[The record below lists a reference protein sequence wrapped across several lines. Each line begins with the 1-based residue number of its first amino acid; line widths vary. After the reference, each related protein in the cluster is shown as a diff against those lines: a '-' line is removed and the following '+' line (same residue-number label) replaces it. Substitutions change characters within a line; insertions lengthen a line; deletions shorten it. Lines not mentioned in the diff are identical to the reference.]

1 MPVARCVMP
10 VPENFQ
16 TGKCPFARCPKKIKR
31 ANARCPLPDYSCPL
45 ASLDILEAL
54 ITALETVIDDLRRIY
69 KDSLDRL
76 VYFYFQQSKIIGV
89 VALGGLNLVTLS
101 TN

>member
-16 TGKCPFARCPKKIKR
+16 TGKCPFARCPKNIKR

-45 ASLDILEAL
+45 ASLDM
-54 ITALETVIDDLRRIY
+54 RHIY
-69 KDSLDRL
+69 KKQKSNFFLPQEL
-76 VYFYFQQSKIIGV
+76 KPAIGY
-89 VALGGLNLVTLS
+89 NI
-101 TN
+101 

>member
-45 ASLDILEAL
+45 ASLP
-54 ITALETVIDDLRRIY
+54 RKKHKP
-69 KDSLDRL
+69 KDVSKKAN
-76 VYFYFQQSKIIGV
+76 QSTYPRVVGLAKIMSE
-89 VALGGLNLVTLS
+89 L
-101 TN
+101 

>member
-45 ASLDILEAL
+45 ASLKPPTGRILTQCHSREEKQQKEL
-54 ITALETVIDDLRRIY
+54 IHV
-69 KDSLDRL
+69 
-76 VYFYFQQSKIIGV
+76 
-89 VALGGLNLVTLS
+89 LNLIS
-101 TN
+101 NEIN

>member
-31 ANARCPLPDYSCPL
+31 ANAHCPLPDYSCPL
-45 ASLDILEAL
+45 ASLIEMVHEGKRRYKKFMKKRNHMPICSYACSVKGSLDKGMEETFLDIL
-54 ITALETVIDDLRRIY
+54 
-69 KDSLDRL
+69 
-76 VYFYFQQSKIIGV
+76 
-89 VALGGLNLVTLS
+89 
-101 TN
+101 